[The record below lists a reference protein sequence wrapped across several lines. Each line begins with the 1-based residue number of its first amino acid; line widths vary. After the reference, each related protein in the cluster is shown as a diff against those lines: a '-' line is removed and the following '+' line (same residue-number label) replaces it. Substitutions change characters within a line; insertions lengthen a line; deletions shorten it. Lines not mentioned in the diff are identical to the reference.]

1 MRPILAG
8 VSRHAGHKRIFL
20 GVVAALVTAALVAP
34 ALAGDNGAQKV
45 DLRDLAS
52 RGGCDLPDIP
62 PGGDDKSSAIF
73 NRSPDGFE
81 VRVTLQL
88 QDALPNTTYR
98 VNLWMNRCTS
108 GVLGIPVRTNNQG
121 NRTEQ
126 IEGRPGGDP
135 EPMVSDASVEVLT
148 EPPASPDIKQ
158 TPTVTFGP

>member
-8 VSRHAGHKRIFL
+8 VSRHAGEKRIFL
-20 GVVAALVTAALVAP
+20 GVVTALVTAALVAP

-45 DLRDLAS
+45 DFRDLVS
-52 RGGCDLPDIP
+52 GGPCDISPMDGRP
-62 PGGDDKSSAIF
+62 DKSSAIF

-98 VNLWMNRCTS
+98 VNLWMNRCRS
-108 GVLGIPVRTNNQG
+108 GVLGLRVRTNKQG
-121 NRTEQ
+121 NATEQ

-135 EPMVSDASVEVLT
+135 EPMVSDASVEAFT
-148 EPPASPDIKQ
+148 ELPASPDIKQ
-158 TPTVTFGP
+158 TPTVRFGP

>member
-8 VSRHAGHKRIFL
+8 VSRHAGEKRIFL
-20 GVVAALVTAALVAP
+20 GVVTALVTAALVAP

-45 DLRDLAS
+45 DFRDLVS
-52 RGGCDLPDIP
+52 GGPCDISPMDGRP
-62 PGGDDKSSAIF
+62 DKSSAIF

-98 VNLWMNRCTS
+98 VNLWMNRCSS
-108 GVLGIPVRTNNQG
+108 GVLGLRVRTNKQG
-121 NRTEQ
+121 NATEQ

-135 EPMVSDASVEVLT
+135 EPMVSDASVEAFT
-148 EPPASPDIKQ
+148 ELPASPDIKQ
-158 TPTVTFGP
+158 TPTVRFGP